1 MDVAAHLEGLLKD
14 VVELDGVEL
23 VYVEYRPEGSP
34 SVLRIYI
41 DKPGGVGL
49 QDCERVSKQ
58 ASALLDEEN
67 LILRRYVLEVSS
79 PGIERPLFKEADYR
93 RFVGKEI
100 RLFTTETIEDRRK
113 FTGLIRTFSEGI
125 LKLDFDGETYQ
136 IPFSKIRKAI
146 WSINLSKGST
156 LSKLLKLG

>member
-1 MDVAAHLEGLLKD
+1 MMDLAAHVEGLLRD
-14 VVELDGVEL
+14 VVEIDGVEL
-23 VYVEYRPEGSP
+23 VYVEYQPEASP

-41 DKPGGVGL
+41 DKAGGIGL

-67 LILRRYVLEVSS
+67 VILRRYVLEVTS

-100 RLFTTETIEDRRK
+100 RLITTETIEDRRK

-125 LKLDFDGETYQ
+125 LKLEFDGETYQ
-136 IPFSKIRKAI
+136 IPFSKIRKA
-146 WSINLSKGST
+146 NLVHQFK
-156 LSKLLKLG
+156 

>member
-1 MDVAAHLEGLLKD
+1 MDVAAHAEGLLRD
-14 VVELDGVEL
+14 MVEVDGVEL
-23 VYVEYRPEGSP
+23 VHVEYQPEGSP
-34 SVLRIYI
+34 TVLRIYI

-49 QDCERVSKQ
+49 QDCERVSRQ
-58 ASALLDEEN
+58 ASALLDEED

-100 RLFTTETIEDRRK
+100 RLITTETIEDRRK

-125 LKLDFDGETYQ
+125 LNLEFDGETYQ
-136 IPFSKIRKAI
+136 IPFSKIRKA
-146 WSINLSKGST
+146 NLVHQFK
-156 LSKLLKLG
+156 

>member
-1 MDVAAHLEGLLKD
+1 MMDVAAHLEGLLRD

-41 DKPGGVGL
+41 DKLGGVGL
-49 QDCERVSKQ
+49 KDCERVSKQ
-58 ASALLDEEN
+58 ASALLDDETFT
-67 LILRRYVLEVSS
+67 LSRFVLEVSS

-136 IPFSKIRKAI
+136 IPFSKIRKA
-146 WSINLSKGST
+146 NLVHQFK
-156 LSKLLKLG
+156 

>member
-58 ASALLDEEN
+58 ASALLDEDN
-67 LILRRYVLEVSS
+67 LILRSYVLEVSS
-79 PGIERPLFKEADYR
+79 AGIERALFKDADYR

-125 LKLDFDGETYQ
+125 PKLDFDGETYQ
-136 IPFSKIRKAI
+136 IPFSKIRKD
-146 WSINLSKGST
+146 NLVHPFK
-156 LSKLLKLG
+156 

>member
-1 MDVAAHLEGLLKD
+1 MDVAAHAEGLLRD
-14 VVELDGVEL
+14 VVEADGVEL
-23 VYVEYRPEGSP
+23 VHVEYQPEGSP
-34 SVLRIYI
+34 AVLRIYI

-58 ASALLDEEN
+58 ASTLLDIEEN
-67 LILRRYVLEVSS
+67 FILLRYVLEVSS

-100 RLFTTETIEDRRK
+100 RLITTETIEDRKK

-125 LKLDFDGETYQ
+125 LKLEFDGETLQ
-136 IPFSKIRKAI
+136 IPFSKIRKA
-146 WSINLSKGST
+146 NLVHQFK
-156 LSKLLKLG
+156 

>member
-49 QDCERVSKQ
+49 KDCERVSKQ

-79 PGIERPLFKEADYR
+79 PGIERPLFREADYR

-100 RLFTTETIEDRRK
+100 RLITTETIEDRRK

-125 LKLDFDGETYQ
+125 LRLEFDGETYQ
-136 IPFSKIRKAI
+136 IPFSKIRKA
-146 WSINLSKGST
+146 NLVHQFK
-156 LSKLLKLG
+156 

>member
-1 MDVAAHLEGLLKD
+1 MMDVAAHLEGLLKD

-79 PGIERPLFKEADYR
+79 PGIERPLFREADYR

-100 RLFTTETIEDRRK
+100 RLITTETIEDRRK

-125 LKLDFDGETYQ
+125 LRLEFDGETHQ
-136 IPFSKIRKAI
+136 IPFSKIRKA
-146 WSINLSKGST
+146 NLVHQFK
-156 LSKLLKLG
+156 

>member
-1 MDVAAHLEGLLKD
+1 MIDVAAHLEGLLRD

-58 ASALLDEEN
+58 ASALLDEED

-79 PGIERPLFKEADYR
+79 PGIERPLFREADYR

-100 RLFTTETIEDRRK
+100 RLITTETIEDRRK

-125 LKLDFDGETYQ
+125 LKLEFDGETYQ
-136 IPFSKIRKAI
+136 IPFSKIRKA
-146 WSINLSKGST
+146 NLVHQFK
-156 LSKLLKLG
+156 

>member
-41 DKPGGVGL
+41 DKLGGVGL
-49 QDCERVSKQ
+49 KDCERVSKQ
-58 ASALLDEEN
+58 ASALLDDETFT
-67 LILRRYVLEVSS
+67 LSRFVLEVSS

-100 RLFTTETIEDRRK
+100 RLITTETIEDRRK

-125 LKLDFDGETYQ
+125 LRLEFDGETYQ
-136 IPFSKIRKAI
+136 IPFSKIRKA
-146 WSINLSKGST
+146 NLVHQFK
-156 LSKLLKLG
+156 

>member
-41 DKPGGVGL
+41 DKPGGVSL

-67 LILRRYVLEVSS
+67 LILRRYVLEVTS

-100 RLFTTETIEDRRK
+100 RLITTETIEDRRK

-125 LKLDFDGETYQ
+125 LRLEFDGETYQ
-136 IPFSKIRKAI
+136 IPFSKIRKA
-146 WSINLSKGST
+146 NLVHQFK
-156 LSKLLKLG
+156 

>member
-1 MDVAAHLEGLLKD
+1 MMDVAAHLEGLLRD

-49 QDCERVSKQ
+49 QDRERVSKQ

-79 PGIERPLFKEADYR
+79 PGIERPLFREADYR

-100 RLFTTETIEDRRK
+100 RLITTETIEDRRK

-125 LKLDFDGETYQ
+125 LKLEFDGETYQ
-136 IPFSKIRKAI
+136 IPFSKIRKA
-146 WSINLSKGST
+146 NLVHQFK
-156 LSKLLKLG
+156 

>member
-1 MDVAAHLEGLLKD
+1 MDVVARIEGFLRD
-14 VVELDGVEL
+14 RVELDGVEL
-23 VYVEYRPEGSP
+23 VHVEYRPEGSP

-41 DKPGGVGL
+41 DKLGGVGL
-49 QDCERVSKQ
+49 KDCERVSKQ
-58 ASALLDEEN
+58 ASALLDDETFT
-67 LILRRYVLEVSS
+67 LSRFVLEVSS

-125 LKLDFDGETYQ
+125 LKLEFDGETYQ
-136 IPFSKIRKAI
+136 IPFSKIRKA
-146 WSINLSKGST
+146 NLVHQFK
-156 LSKLLKLG
+156 

>member
-1 MDVAAHLEGLLKD
+1 MMDVAAHLEGLLRD

-58 ASALLDEEN
+58 ASALLDAEN

-79 PGIERPLFKEADYR
+79 PGIERPLFREADYR

-100 RLFTTETIEDRRK
+100 RLITTETIEDRRK

-125 LKLDFDGETYQ
+125 LKLEFDGEMHQ
-136 IPFSKIRKAI
+136 IPFSKIRKA
-146 WSINLSKGST
+146 NLVHQFK
-156 LSKLLKLG
+156 

>member
-1 MDVAAHLEGLLKD
+1 MMDVAAHLEGLLRD
-14 VVELDGVEL
+14 RVELDGVEL
-23 VYVEYRPEGSP
+23 VHVEYRPEGSP
-34 SVLRIYI
+34 CVLRIYI
-41 DKPGGVGL
+41 DKLGGVGL
-49 QDCERVSKQ
+49 KDCERVSRQ
-58 ASALLDEEN
+58 ASALLDDETFT
-67 LILRRYVLEVSS
+67 LSRFVLEVSS

-136 IPFSKIRKAI
+136 IPFSKIRKA
-146 WSINLSKGST
+146 NLVHQFK
-156 LSKLLKLG
+156 

>member
-1 MDVAAHLEGLLKD
+1 MMDVAAHVEGLLRD

-23 VYVEYRPEGSP
+23 VYVEYQPEGSP

-41 DKPGGVGL
+41 DKLGGVGL
-49 QDCERVSKQ
+49 KDCERVSKQ
-58 ASALLDEEN
+58 ASALLDDETFT
-67 LILRRYVLEVSS
+67 LSRFVLEVSS

-136 IPFSKIRKAI
+136 IPFSKIRKA
-146 WSINLSKGST
+146 NLVHQFK
-156 LSKLLKLG
+156 

>member
-1 MDVAAHLEGLLKD
+1 MDVAAHLEGLLRD

-41 DKPGGVGL
+41 DKLGGVGL
-49 QDCERVSKQ
+49 KDCERVSKQ
-58 ASALLDEEN
+58 ASALLDDETFT
-67 LILRRYVLEVSS
+67 LSRFVLEVSS

-100 RLFTTETIEDRRK
+100 RLITTETIEDRRK

-125 LKLDFDGETYQ
+125 LKLEFDGETYQ
-136 IPFSKIRKAI
+136 IPFSKIRKA
-146 WSINLSKGST
+146 NLVHQFK
-156 LSKLLKLG
+156 

>member
-41 DKPGGVGL
+41 DKLGGVGL
-49 QDCERVSKQ
+49 KDCERVSKQ
-58 ASALLDEEN
+58 ASALLDDETFT
-67 LILRRYVLEVSS
+67 LSRFVLEVSS

-100 RLFTTETIEDRRK
+100 RLITTETIEDRRK

-125 LKLDFDGETYQ
+125 LKLEFDGETYQ
-136 IPFSKIRKAI
+136 IPFSKISKA
-146 WSINLSKGST
+146 NLVHQFK
-156 LSKLLKLG
+156 

>member
-1 MDVAAHLEGLLKD
+1 MMDVAAHLEGLLRD
-14 VVELDGVEL
+14 RVELDGVEL

-41 DKPGGVGL
+41 DKLGGVGL
-49 QDCERVSKQ
+49 KDCERVSKQ
-58 ASALLDEEN
+58 ASALLDDETFT
-67 LILRRYVLEVSS
+67 LSRFVLEVSS

-136 IPFSKIRKAI
+136 IPFSKIRKA
-146 WSINLSKGST
+146 NLVHQFK
-156 LSKLLKLG
+156 

>member
-1 MDVAAHLEGLLKD
+1 
-14 VVELDGVEL
+14 
-23 VYVEYRPEGSP
+23 
-34 SVLRIYI
+34 VLRIYI
-41 DKPGGVGL
+41 DKAGGVGL

-79 PGIERPLFKEADYR
+79 PGIERPLFREADYR

-100 RLFTTETIEDRRK
+100 RLITTETIEDRRK

-125 LKLDFDGETYQ
+125 LKLEFDGEMYQ
-136 IPFSKIRKAI
+136 IPFSKIRKA
-146 WSINLSKGST
+146 NLVHQFK
-156 LSKLLKLG
+156 